1 MSARRNPDTVRS
13 CLLQTGSPRFFYVC
27 ILAVLYEKLWLRLNH
42 FSEVP
47 QNDESNERDCQNLT
61 RRNAMLLEK
70 LTSLECTLHGAKR
83 NDRKWLEQI
92 LHPEFTE
99 ITRSGL
105 RVNRQE
111 TIDSLT
117 AEEGA
122 PAILSSDFR
131 LISIRDDFAILH
143 YRTIHPEGTRASL
156 RTSCWECSDNRHW
169 RLVFHQ
175 GTPEAGSLG

>member
-1 MSARRNPDTVRS
+1 
-13 CLLQTGSPRFFYVC
+13 
-27 ILAVLYEKLWLRLNH
+27 
-42 FSEVP
+42 
-47 QNDESNERDCQNLT
+47 
-61 RRNAMLLEK
+61 MLLEK

-99 ITRSGL
+99 ITRSGV

-117 AEEGA
+117 AEEVA

-156 RTSCWECSDNRHW
+156 RTSCWECSDSRHW

-175 GTPEAGSLG
+175 GTPEAGSLE

>member
-1 MSARRNPDTVRS
+1 MSARRNPDTFRS
-13 CLLQTGSPRFFYVC
+13 CLLQTGSPRFFCVC
-27 ILAVLYEKLWLRLNH
+27 ILAALYQKPWLRLNH
-42 FSEVP
+42 FSEAP

-99 ITRSGL
+99 ITRSGV

-156 RTSCWECSDNRHW
+156 RTSCWECSDSRHW

-175 GTPEAGSLG
+175 GTPEAGSLE